1 MPAIPATWLDD
12 FVVNTNPNG
21 SQRDPVVTQLAT
33 GHILV
38 VWWDPDDSSPAGS
51 PAGDDIIGRIF
62 DPLGNPVTDEIRLN
76 VRSTVN
82 NEFNP
87 SVTALADGGFV
98 IAYDEEQSG
107 SYDDLNIETYSF
119 NTSTNTVTRTADA
132 YLYNDPTQAADADPV
147 NPVIASQSAT
157 SAMAAY
163 QTQNTDGSE
172 NIVIRT
178 YNPTTGAVGAEI
190 VLLGGLTGAGEDA
203 EGPDIA
209 ALSNGNYAVAYI
221 NRNPSPGNDDVI
233 VNIRNQAGGLV
244 TSVTVRSATD
254 IIDPQVV
261 ALNNGNFV
269 VAYNLTQDSGDIGFR
284 VYANDGTPLTGGGP
298 LFAGNGPNQ
307 QNEPAIVALADGT
320 FVVMRDDDT
329 TGQIIGER
337 FQVNG
342 QNVNIVSGF
351 EIDATG
357 GTSITDISGYGL
369 ADGRF
374 VVTWDDGTDIR
385 MKILDTRDFVN
396 DPAVYNPE
404 PNWQVGTIF
413 SDTFTTDDDADVV
426 HGYTGNDV
434 ITQNSASGAPNQYFG
449 DAGDDT
455 LLVSTVI
462 DADSWDGGVGGSDTI
477 DLSLSTESGL
487 VINLAAGTIVSGADT
502 EVAIN
507 FENANGSNQDD
518 TIIGTS
524 GINTLA
530 GNDGN
535 DILQGGL
542 GADSLLGGNGL
553 DRASYANAAAGLV
566 VSLDNAAVN
575 TGEAA
580 GDSYSSIENLTGSA
594 FADTLTGTTG
604 ANSVIGAAGDDKIVG
619 LAGSDGLYGQDGND
633 VLNGGLG
640 ADTLSG
646 GLGADRATYETAA
659 AGVTVSLSTPASNT
673 GEAAGDSYTSV
684 ENLTGSAFND
694 KLTGANSANSIIAGA
709 GDDQLTGL
717 AGNDGLYGQDGND
730 VLNGGAGSDTLSG
743 GLGSDRATYQDA
755 AAGVTAALLT
765 PATNTGEAAGDTYA
779 SIENLTGSA
788 FNDKLTGTNGI
799 NSLIGG
805 DGKDAIFGL
814 DGNDNLYG
822 QDGNDTLVGGVGAD
836 ALSGGNDSDTAS
848 YSTAGAGVIASL
860 IAPAGNT
867 GDAAGD
873 TYASIENLT
882 GSAFG
887 DTLTGNNG
895 INVLVGGAGSDILA
909 GGLGSDTLT
918 GNSGK
923 DQFLF
928 NTTLGATNV
937 DTITDFVFVDDTIR
951 LDDAIFNSIVGGTG
965 TLSASQFRANTTG
978 LAGDLDDRIIY
989 ETDTGNLFYDTNG
1002 NAAGGSTLFAI
1013 VGAGLGIT
1021 NADFLIV

>member
-1 MPAIPATWLDD
+1 MPATPATWLDD

-21 SQRDPVVTQLAT
+21 SQRDPVVTQLAS

-38 VWWDPDDSSPAGS
+38 VWWDPDNSSPAGS

-76 VRSTVN
+76 TRSTVN
-82 NEFNP
+82 DEFNP
-87 SVTALADGGFV
+87 SVTALSDGGFV
-98 IAYDEEQSG
+98 IAYDEQQPG

-132 YLYNDPTQAADADPV
+132 YLYNDPTQASDANPV
-147 NPVIASQSAT
+147 NPVIASASAT
-157 SAMAAY
+157 SVMAAY
-163 QTQNTDGSE
+163 QTQNANGSE
-172 NIVIRT
+172 NVIIRT
-178 YNPTTGAVGAEI
+178 YNPTTGVVGAEI
-190 VLLGGLTGAGEDA
+190 NIFSGNTGTGEDVS
-203 EGPDIA
+203 GPDITV
-209 ALSNGNYAVAYI
+209 LSNGNYAITYV
-221 NRNPSPGNDDVI
+221 NRNNAPTTDTMI
-233 VNIRNQAGGLV
+233 VDIRNQAGGLV
-244 TSVTVRSATD
+244 ASATVVNYSELD
-254 IIDPQVV
+254 DPQVV

-269 VAYNLTQDSGDIGFR
+269 VAFHASINNGDTIFR
-284 VYANDGTPLTGGGP
+284 VYANDGTPLTNGGP
-298 LFAGNGPNQ
+298 FNAGTGPND
-307 QNEPAIVALADGT
+307 QNEPVIVALADGT
-320 FVVMRDDDT
+320 FIVARDEDT
-329 TGQIIGER
+329 TGNIIGER
-337 FQVNG
+337 WVVSG
-342 QNVNIVSGF
+342 QNVNVISGF
-351 EIDATG
+351 VIDDTG
-357 GTSITDISGYGL
+357 GGSITDISMAAL

-374 VVTWDDGTDIR
+374 TVTWDDGVDIR

-396 DPAVYNPE
+396 TIPVYNPE
-404 PNWQVGTIF
+404 PNWQVGTVGDDF
-413 SDTFTTDDDADVV
+413 FTTDQETDIV
-426 HGYTGNDV
+426 HGWVGNDT
-434 ITQNSASGAPNQYFG
+434 ITQHISSGPPNQYFG
-449 DAGDDT
+449 DAGDDMLRVT
-455 LLVSTVI
+455 TVI

-477 DLSLSTESGL
+477 DLSLSTENGL
-487 VINLAAGTIVSGADT
+487 VINLATGTIVSGASS
-502 EVAIN
+502 EVATN
-507 FENANGSNQDD
+507 FEHANGSEQDD

-524 GINTLA
+524 GVNNLVGNG
-530 GNDGN
+530 GNDV
-535 DILQGGL
+535 LEGGL
-542 GADSLLGGNGL
+542 GADSLSGGNGS
-553 DRASYANAAAGLV
+553 DRASYANAAAGV
-566 VSLDNAAVN
+566 IVNLDSPAGN

-594 FADTLTGTTG
+594 FADTLTGTG
-604 ANSVIGAAGDDKIVG
+604 GGNSVIGGAGDDKVVG

-633 VLNGGLG
+633 VLDGGVG
-640 ADTLSG
+640 GDSLSG
-646 GLGADRATYETAA
+646 GLGSDRATYEAAA
-659 AGVTVSLSTPASNT
+659 AGVTASLLTPASNT
-673 GEAAGDSYTSV
+673 GEAAGDTYSSI

-694 KLTGANSANSIIAGA
+694 KLTGTNSINSIIGGA
-709 GDDQLTGL
+709 GDDQVAGL
-717 AGNDGLYGQDGND
+717 AGNDSLYGQDGND
-730 VLNGGAGSDTLSG
+730 VLNGGAGGDSLSG

-765 PATNTGEAAGDTYA
+765 PATNTGDAAGDTYA

-805 DGKDAIFGL
+805 AGKDTIFGL

-822 QDGNDTLVGGVGAD
+822 QDGNDTLVGGAGGD
-836 ALSGGNDSDTAS
+836 ALSGGNDIDTAS
-848 YSTAGAGVIASL
+848 YSTAAAGVIASL
-860 IAPAGNT
+860 VAPAGNN

-873 TYASIENLT
+873 TYASIENLI

-895 INVLVGGAGSDILA
+895 INAIVGGAGSDIIA
-909 GGLGSDTLT
+909 GGLGNDTLT

-951 LDDAIFNSIVGGTG
+951 LENAIFNAIVGTG
-965 TLSASQFRANTTG
+965 TLSASQFVANASGT
-978 LAGDLDDRIIY
+978 AADANDRIIY

-1002 NAAGGSTLFAI
+1002 NAVGGSTLFAV